1 MVAAEALVQERD
13 NGAVLLK
20 LQSMGETTFDS
31 SQLVLSACY
40 GFPTIDEELLQS
52 LRDRHRPAVIAA
64 LHKRSLDTRQWR
76 TAKLDTTTNGSLPAV
91 DLPTTAVDELR
102 STVEA
107 QFSGQ
112 NCVLN
117 GTDEESSALE
127 SQFSA
132 PKCLS
137 IDEERNNL
145 ELDFKNISEVEERAT
160 LKYQLSAPKFFTV
173 ETLVSNQKRFFK
185 GGPISRI
192 DEADEHEEAESF
204 DLQKEVQRWSRDIRR
219 ASRCAIKQVD
229 GVLYQVE
236 FACRVSR
243 MTLGAPLCIDA
254 PLCNLCHPL

>member
-132 PKCLS
+132 PKRLS
-137 IDEERNNL
+137 IVEEDEERNNL
-145 ELDFKNISEVEERAT
+145 EPNFKNISEVEERAT
-160 LKYQLSAPKFFTV
+160 LKYQLSAPKFFTL
-173 ETLVSNQKRFFK
+173 EPLVSNQKRFFK
-185 GGPISRI
+185 GGSISRI
-192 DEADEHEEAESF
+192 DEADEHEEADSF
-204 DLQKEVQRWSRDIRR
+204 DLQKEVQRWSRDI
-219 ASRCAIKQVD
+219 
-229 GVLYQVE
+229 
-236 FACRVSR
+236 
-243 MTLGAPLCIDA
+243 
-254 PLCNLCHPL
+254 